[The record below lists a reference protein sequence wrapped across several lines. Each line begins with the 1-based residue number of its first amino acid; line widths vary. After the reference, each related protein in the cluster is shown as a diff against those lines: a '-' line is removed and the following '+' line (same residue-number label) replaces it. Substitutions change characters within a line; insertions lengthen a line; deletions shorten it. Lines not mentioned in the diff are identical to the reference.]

1 MKYFAAATLFLSV
14 SVISSFA
21 QEATSRLDGT
31 VTDAQGAV
39 VPDAKVDLVKKS
51 EGQSFSTRTDGKGYW
66 VVASLPSD
74 TYSITITKTG
84 FKTEKLEA
92 VMLAAGVPATVNTK
106 LEVGAL
112 TETIE
117 VSGGAEVVQSDTA
130 TVSETLQG
138 NQIHDLPFTSHN
150 VTELIA
156 TQPGS

>member
-84 FKTEKLEA
+84 FKTEKLDA
-92 VMLAAGVPATVNTK
+92 VMLDVVCGFAPSRESCRVFRWR
-106 LEVGAL
+106 
-112 TETIE
+112 
-117 VSGGAEVVQSDTA
+117 AE
-130 TVSETLQG
+130 
-138 NQIHDLPFTSHN
+138 LP
-150 VTELIA
+150 
-156 TQPGS
+156 